1 MKDKIKHFDYK
12 FYEIEQKIRIFL
24 LILIAFGIGFWLGYW
39 CKNTE
44 YEEKIHRQGIEIVDL
59 KEQLHTKGY

>member
-44 YEEKIHRQGIEIVDL
+44 YEEL
-59 KEQLHTKGY
+59 K